1 MQSTQQS
8 KLKQKGANIPQ
19 APFPRSWRPLHYE
32 KVYEACRAIPIV
44 QESDERNSSPSLSA
58 KKRVS
63 AASALPKWFR
73 AKETSPKNPD
83 MSSAKLSKG
92 LPTQSLGVVERPRT
106 PAERQLPKKQKENS
120 PLTPPSTPESIR
132 RVASPTPSRLVK
144 SSTPSSHSK
153 KPCLTAPKRST
164 NVPKNNTS
172 TKSQQAESSSKPSKS
187 VRVVTPDDMVH
198 AYLTIL
204 RERVPLHYLV
214 SMTDENKRIMDLSPD
229 RFAELLK
236 QACAKAK
243 MAMVMM
249 LGEDSWAGW
258 AEGRCCQ

>member
-1 MQSTQQS
+1 MQPTQQS
-8 KLKQKGANIPQ
+8 KREQKGAIVPQ
-19 APFPRSWRPLHYE
+19 TPFPRSWRPLHYE
-32 KVYEACRAIPIV
+32 KVYEACRAIPVV

-58 KKRVS
+58 KKRMS

-73 AKETSPKNPD
+73 AKDTSPKNSN
-83 MSSAKLSKG
+83 MSSAKSSKG
-92 LPTQSLGVVERPRT
+92 LPTQSLGVIERPRT
-106 PAERQLPKKQKENS
+106 PAERQLPKNQKENS

-132 RVASPTPSRLVK
+132 HVASSTPSRLVK

-153 KPCLTAPKRST
+153 KPCITAPKRST
-164 NVPKNNTS
+164 NAAKNTS

-187 VRVVTPDDMVH
+187 VRVVTPEDIVH

-214 SMTDENKRIMDLSPD
+214 SLTDEEKRIMDLSPN

-243 MAMVMM
+243 RAMVM
-249 LGEDSWAGW
+249 LGEDFWAGW
-258 AEGRCCQ
+258 EEGRCCQ